1 MFKQIPESVEAE
13 KAVLGAILIAPDCIN
28 EIVNVLEPKD
38 FYRTAHRLIFTT
50 LVALESEH
58 IKIDY
63 LTLVD
68 RLDKTKKLEKAGGI
82 AFITSLVNVVPSVSN
97 VMEYVKIVKEKSIR
111 RNIIFAAESISALA
125 YEANYDLP
133 ETIDKVES
141 MLLSVTS
148 IKDEKSSNIGNVAM
162 EALASIEAI
171 YENKG
176 EFIGLST
183 GFEDLDNVL
192 LGLKKTDFIIL
203 AARPSMGKTAFALN
217 IASFL
222 VLKKNIPVA
231 FFSLE
236 MSSIQLMYRL
246 YASCALITTEQL
258 SRGNLSEKE
267 LAEIVDCSEKI
278 ASSSFAIIDE
288 VNLNILEIR
297 SKVRKLKKEKN
308 IELLIIDYIQL
319 IQGTKKDSRYQEI
332 SEISRALKLLA
343 KELDITIIAISQL
356 SRNVENRQVKKP
368 ILSDLK
374 ESGSLEQDADIVM
387 FLYREDYYNP
397 GTERKNITDVIIAKN
412 RNGKVDTV
420 PIFFH
425 KDLLRFDTLIK

>member
-97 VMEYVKIVKEKSIR
+97 VMEYVKIVKEKSVR
-111 RNIIFAAESISALA
+111 RDIIFAAESISALA
-125 YEANYDLP
+125 YDANYDLP

-148 IKDEKSSNIGNVAM
+148 VKDVKSSSIGNVAM
-162 EALASIEAI
+162 EALESIEMMF
-171 YENKG
+171 ENKG

-183 GFEDLDNVL
+183 GFEDLDKIL

-278 ASSSFAIIDE
+278 ASSPFTIIDE

-356 SRNVENRQVKKP
+356 SRSVENRQSKRPV
-368 ILSDLK
+368 LSDLK
-374 ESGSLEQDADIVM
+374 ESGSLEGSV
-387 FLYREDYYNP
+387 
-397 GTERKNITDVIIAKN
+397 AK
-412 RNGKVDTV
+412 
-420 PIFFH
+420 F
-425 KDLLRFDTLIK
+425 

>member
-1 MFKQIPESVEAE
+1 
-13 KAVLGAILIAPDCIN
+13 
-28 EIVNVLEPKD
+28 
-38 FYRTAHRLIFTT
+38 
-50 LVALESEH
+50 
-58 IKIDY
+58 
-63 LTLVD
+63 
-68 RLDKTKKLEKAGGI
+68 
-82 AFITSLVNVVPSVSN
+82 
-97 VMEYVKIVKEKSIR
+97 
-111 RNIIFAAESISALA
+111 
-125 YEANYDLP
+125 
-133 ETIDKVES
+133 

-278 ASSSFAIIDE
+278 ASSPFAIIDE

-356 SRNVENRQVKKP
+356 SRNVENRQVKN
-368 ILSDLK
+368 L
-374 ESGSLEQDADIVM
+374 
-387 FLYREDYYNP
+387 FLA
-397 GTERKNITDVIIAKN
+397 I
-412 RNGKVDTV
+412 
-420 PIFFH
+420 
-425 KDLLRFDTLIK
+425 